1 MIIRSSPKAYLRD
14 KQKIRYGWG
23 WSDLGENVPQ
33 FVFIIGDSDSIIKP
47 IENWLSFCVGSLV
60 ETTSNAFT
68 SRNFGIEA
76 LAI

>member
-1 MIIRSSPKAYLRD
+1 MVGYV
-14 KQKIRYGWG
+14 
-23 WSDLGENVPQ
+23 SDLWENIPL
-33 FVFIIGDSDSIIKP
+33 FVFIIGDSDSTIKP
-47 IENWLSFCVGSLV
+47 IENWLTFCVGPLV